1 MDARESG
8 TGLEDCR
15 MKLALCNE
23 VLRDRPFA
31 EQCRLAAAIGCHG
44 LEVAPF
50 TLANDPSTLG
60 ERDAKECQRIAQ
72 DHGLVISSLH
82 WLLVQ
87 PPGLSIATPDEA
99 VHARTMALLE
109 RLIDFAAA
117 CGAQVLVHGSPAQR
131 APVGSQ
137 SVADALARCEAAWA
151 RLAERARER
160 RVVYCIEP
168 LAPAETAVINTLADA
183 AAVVD
188 RIGSPA
194 LRTMFDLSA
203 ASQSETQAPS
213 AVLAQYIASG
223 HVAHVQLNDRNRRGP
238 GQGDTL
244 VAPIVRLLHDVGYDG
259 WLALEPFEYHPE
271 PLACAAASAAYV
283 RGILESLL

>member
-1 MDARESG
+1 
-8 TGLEDCR
+8 

-31 EQCRLAAAIGCHG
+31 EQCRLAAAIGCQG
-44 LEVAPF
+44 LELAPF
-50 TLANDPSTLG
+50 TLAADPFTLG
-60 ERDAKECQRIAQ
+60 EREADECRRIAH
-72 DHGLVISSLH
+72 DHGIAISSLH

-87 PPGLSIATPDEA
+87 PPGLSIATPDDA
-99 VHARTMALLE
+99 LHTRTVALLE
-109 RLIDFAAA
+109 RLIDFAAG

-131 APVGSQ
+131 APTGTQ

-151 RLAERARER
+151 RLAERAQRAG
-160 RVVYCIEP
+160 VTYCIEP
-168 LAPAETAVINTLADA
+168 LSRAETPVVNTLAEA

-188 RIGSPA
+188 RIGSQS

-203 ASQSETQAPS
+203 ASQGETQAPS

-238 GQGDTL
+238 GQGETL
-244 VAPIVRLLHDVGYDG
+244 VAPIVRVLSQLNYGG
-259 WLALEPFEYHPE
+259 WVALEPFDYHPE

-283 RGILESLL
+283 RGVLEALL